1 MGVGR
6 IHENGLCL
14 TGELDV
20 SDKLSLSAQ
29 EAPILLASNWLS
41 DAKAHVVSSPTS
53 DAKAAHDPNGL
64 MTRISFLAALGHGE
78 R

>member
-1 MGVGR
+1 MGVRR

-20 SDKLSLSAQ
+20 SDKLALPAQ
-29 EAPILLASNWLS
+29 EAPIFLASNRLS
-41 DAKAHVVSSPTS
+41 DAKAHVVSLSTS
-53 DAKAAHDPNGL
+53 DAKAAHEPNCL
-64 MTRISFLAALGHGE
+64 MTRISFFAALGHGE